1 MRTTQL
7 TLGLL
12 LMTGAT
18 VACGQ
23 VGMGTE
29 DGKATVNRREE
40 AALRALDLA
49 WSDTANRKD
58 IDGTVSYMADDGE
71 TLAPNEP
78 AAEIGSSVAVGATGS
93 APAEHRRQ
101 ASGSRV

>member
-1 MRTTQL
+1 VV
-7 TLGLL
+7 LL
-12 LMTGAT
+12 LTAGAT
-18 VACGQ
+18 VACG
-23 VGMGTE
+23 GGR
-29 DGKATVNRREE
+29 ATVDRKQEE
-40 AALRALDLA
+40 AALRAADLA
-49 WSDTANRKD
+49 WSEVARRKD
-58 IDGTVSYMADDGE
+58 LDGIVSYMADDGE